1 MPSFESLALRPEQR
15 CNKVFN
21 AIIKTLLHNRNQ
33 WMTAMQLVGM
43 LVATFDD
50 KIRSFFTIN
59 ITEVN
64 FCFFFVDDCRK
75 LDLAQLR
82 CVFPPRILGTL

>member
-1 MPSFESLALRPEQR
+1 MTDLPNMPSFESLALRPEQR

-50 KIRSFFTIN
+50 KIRSFSMIN
-59 ITEVN
+59 MTKFN
-64 FCFFFVDDCRK
+64 LCFF
-75 LDLAQLR
+75 L
-82 CVFPPRILGTL
+82 